1 MKITRVNLKTQ
12 GDIKNFQI
20 LKSISA
26 ESPIDNWETIIEA
39 TKNEKN
45 NYEFELSGQKFK
57 VFNIPKI
64 SPKNEKI
71 YAQDIDDSKNQFIS
85 KSSFNNLFLVN
96 QWDLNFQNNE
106 NLYSLSSVPSGTKG

>member
-1 MKITRVNLKTQ
+1 MKITQVSLKTQ

-26 ESPIDNWETIIEA
+26 ESPIDNWETIIEV

-85 KSSFNNLFLVN
+85 KSSFNNLF
-96 QWDLNFQNNE
+96 W
-106 NLYSLSSVPSGTKG
+106 

>member
-1 MKITRVNLKTQ
+1 MKITQVNLKTQ
-12 GDIKNFQI
+12 GDTKNFQI

-26 ESPIDNWETIIEA
+26 ESPIDNWETIIEV

-64 SPKNEKI
+64 SSKNEKFMLKI
-71 YAQDIDDSKNQFIS
+71 LMIQRI
-85 KSSFNNLFLVN
+85 NLFQKVHLIIYF
-96 QWDLNFQNNE
+96 W
-106 NLYSLSSVPSGTKG
+106 